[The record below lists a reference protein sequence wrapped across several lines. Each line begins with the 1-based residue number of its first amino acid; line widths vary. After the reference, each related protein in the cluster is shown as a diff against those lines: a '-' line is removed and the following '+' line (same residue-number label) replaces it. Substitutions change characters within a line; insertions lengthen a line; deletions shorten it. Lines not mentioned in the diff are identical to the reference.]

1 MNSDTAAVSR
11 SADAAPPVLDVR
23 DLSKRYPGTLALDR
37 VSLRVA
43 NNEILGLA
51 GHNGAGKSTL
61 TRMLTGA
68 GKPDSGSVL
77 LDGQSVKFRSP
88 DDAITHGIAHVP
100 QPLMIVP
107 NLTGEENFLLG
118 MHARPPRSLRRG
130 GEAIWFGGGDS
141 AEAAVELVA
150 QHLHL

>member
-1 MNSDTAAVSR
+1 MKSDNTAASR
-11 SADAAPPVLDVR
+11 VGDAAPPVLDVR

-43 NNEILGLA
+43 QNEILGLA

-68 GKPDSGSVL
+68 GRPDSGEIL
-77 LDGQSVKFRSP
+77 LDGQTVKFRSP
-88 DDAITHGIAHVP
+88 GDAITHGIAHVP

-107 NLTGEENFLLG
+107 N
-118 MHARPPRSLRRG
+118 
-130 GEAIWFGGGDS
+130 
-141 AEAAVELVA
+141 
-150 QHLHL
+150 